1 LKITFLSDAEINH
14 DKLIKFIN
22 NANNVSFSKDNTLTY
37 KKEFLDIRE
46 KKIVIS
52 NILGSIK

>member
-1 LKITFLSDAEINH
+1 MCQIQQ
-14 DKLIKFIN
+14 LIKFIN

-52 NILGSIK
+52 NIIESIK

>member
-1 LKITFLSDAEINH
+1 MIKIGKIPIVHHIIQFYQYYGFKD
-14 DKLIKFIN
+14 FIL
-22 NANNVSFSKDNTLTY
+22 ATGY

-52 NILGSIK
+52 NIIESIK